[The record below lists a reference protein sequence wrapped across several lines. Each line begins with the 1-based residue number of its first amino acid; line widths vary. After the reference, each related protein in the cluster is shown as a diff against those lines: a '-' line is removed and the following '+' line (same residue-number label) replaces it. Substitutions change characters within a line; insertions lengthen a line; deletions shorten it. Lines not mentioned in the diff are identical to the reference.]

1 MFYVYQHLVPDT
13 QQVFYVGKGSGKR
26 AFSSKN
32 RNVYWQRKVNK
43 FGFKIDFV
51 CKNVDEEFAYF
62 VEKELIDVYK
72 KRNVKLTNLTAGGI
86 GGGSC
91 SPTEETKRKLHVAL
105 VGKKKPDG
113 FGEKIRKAQLGKKVS
128 EATKLK
134 LSQSHIGLNV
144 GEKHPMF
151 GKKHTKE
158 TREKISKIQIG
169 RKRSKETN
177 EKIIAHAIGSFWITN
192 GKTSKRIKGHFV
204 LPFGWK
210 FGKLSSKGKKK

>member
-1 MFYVYQHLVPDT
+1 M
-13 QQVFYVGKGSGKR
+13 
-26 AFSSKN
+26 
-32 RNVYWQRKVNK
+32 
-43 FGFKIDFV
+43 
-51 CKNVDEEFAYF
+51 
-62 VEKELIDVYK
+62 
-72 KRNVKLTNLTAGGI
+72 
-86 GGGSC
+86 
-91 SPTEETKRKLHVAL
+91 AL

-192 GKTSKRIKGHFV
+192 GKASKRIKGHFV